1 MTIMQ
6 NSTHTRSP
14 CITASIKSLNCHCT
28 YISKLCYDLVHLLIA
43 LTVFMNVPRTLL
55 ALSGKGPILFE
66 S

>member
-1 MTIMQ
+1 MQ

-14 CITASIKSLNCHCT
+14 CITVPIKSLSYHCS

-43 LTVFMNVPRTLL
+43 LTVFMNMPWTLL
-55 ALSGKGPILFE
+55 ALSGKGPFLFE